1 MESTP
6 ASLPFFRLRAAEGQW
21 QYQPFGRPELLWRSS
36 VDEPAAGAYQG
47 RLALLVDGGCLSSCE
62 DLVMPFKDNG
72 RALVVGETT
81 GGSSGQPYMLDL
93 GDGMLVL
100 VGAKRE
106 SFPDGSDADQRH
118 ERPAVV

>member
-47 RLALLVDGGCLSSCE
+47 R
-62 DLVMPFKDNG
+62 